1 MKKIVLYFLL
11 LSAITAN
18 ANDLVTAQY
27 NAECDDEIEK
37 FNQIKDIYVSDRYKL
52 ITSLKLNKKTQL
64 FIFDRSFSPEK
75 SDGCKYSD
83 PTLHD
88 YLFVKKNKNEKP
100 VLNKKLLSD
109 LDYVND
115 VFLKKYQG
123 GFSISIVSGQS
134 STVESTAI
142 FKVIPDQGTF
152 LKKIITLTIVPD
164 GENDNKHIQA
174 FPQSNEFEI
183 SKVELSK
190 LID

>member
-1 MKKIVLYFLL
+1 M
-11 LSAITAN
+11 
-18 ANDLVTAQY
+18 
-27 NAECDDEIEK
+27 
-37 FNQIKDIYVSDRYKL
+37 
-52 ITSLKLNKKTQL
+52 
-64 FIFDRSFSPEK
+64 
-75 SDGCKYSD
+75 
-83 PTLHD
+83 
-88 YLFVKKNKNEKP
+88 KKNKNEKP